1 METTIYIT
9 ILMVILAFS
18 TVMRNRCNRQ
28 NRPDNALLW
37 SILNMTVLGIIC
49 LFLILVYPQL
59 ESEILQDTVIAMMFF
74 ITVYDCITLLRPPK
88 DKS

>member
-1 METTIYIT
+1 
-9 ILMVILAFS
+9 
-18 TVMRNRCNRQ
+18 
-28 NRPDNALLW
+28 
-37 SILNMTVLGIIC
+37 MTVLGIIC

-59 ESEILQDTVIAMMFF
+59 ESEILQDAVIAMMFF